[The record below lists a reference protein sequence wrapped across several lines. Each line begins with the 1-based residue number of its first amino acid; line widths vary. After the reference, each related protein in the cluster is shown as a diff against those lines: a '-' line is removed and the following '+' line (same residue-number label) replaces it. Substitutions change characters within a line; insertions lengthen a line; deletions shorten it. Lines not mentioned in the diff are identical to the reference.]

1 MFWLIA
7 SYFSILF
14 VVFFFFQSDI
24 LYSLICDFT
33 EAEKLKTNERRAS
46 GLMAYPRIGRS
57 NLMAFPRIGRSDLAT
72 SNLNFNRR
80 HDMEP
85 EPDFQLYN
93 SDFDSAPDKDYEDP
107 RNPDPGFPGRSMNLK
122 HTDKIPKEIERLIQ
136 DLSRSK
142 DYRPWQKINEARF
155 PYSNSLLLTRGT
167 KRKDTSFFLFFF
179 LSHNLLVI
187 RRSESLKRSLSVE
200 PYIIQDSLHRHLFFF
215 LYRKNS
221 MFELFWKYLKIRS
234 LNYYEN
240 N

>member
-1 MFWLIA
+1 MRNQLFAFLIVLI
-7 SYFSILF
+7 FSTS
-14 VVFFFFQSDI
+14 VNQ
-24 LYSLICDFT
+24 
-33 EAEKLKTNERRAS
+33 AEKLKTNERRAS

-155 PYSNSLLLTRGT
+155 PYSNSLLLTRGL
-167 KRKDTSFFLFFF
+167 R
-179 LSHNLLVI
+179 
-187 RRSESLKRSLSVE
+187 
-200 PYIIQDSLHRHLFFF
+200 
-215 LYRKNS
+215 NS
-221 MFELFWKYLKIRS
+221 Q
-234 LNYYEN
+234 LNGYTPRLGREN
-240 N
+240 EVDRDLCK